1 MNITQESLEMPNKQA
16 KYTNRYGDVFTFTK
30 QEDGNVL
37 WEGNFKHCRF
47 GWPNVYKR
55 AYQQYCKDVG
65 SKGEHPMHIESF
77 KQEVHEMEYD
87 SNGNYVGPG
96 PICAQYGHLVYSDT
110 KTIDMVDP
118 SGGPYISSGM
128 DMGMFEDEFKGRIVR
143 SFVPVETGYLI
154 QTYGK
159 FDHLE
164 DRDIIGGII

>member
-1 MNITQESLEMPNKQA
+1 MVE
-16 KYTNRYGDVFTFTK
+16 YRNRYGDIYIFTK

-37 WEGNFKHCRF
+37 WEGEFKYCRF
-47 GWPNVYKR
+47 GFPNVYKE
-55 AYQQYCKDVG
+55 AYQQYRKDG
-65 SKGEHPMHIESF
+65 GDMHIEDF
-77 KQEVHEMEYD
+77 KKEVHHYD
-87 SNGNYVGPG
+87 NVTFEHSEISKKYRS
-96 PICAQYGHLVYSDT
+96 LVYSDMD
-110 KTIDMVDP
+110 TIDMVDP

>member
-1 MNITQESLEMPNKQA
+1 M
-16 KYTNRYGDVFTFTK
+16 KYTNRYNDVYTFTL
-30 QEDGNVL
+30 QENGDVL
-37 WEGNFKHCRF
+37 WEGEFKHCRF
-47 GWPNVYKR
+47 AWPNVYKE
-55 AYQQYCKDVG
+55 AYQQYRKDC
-65 SKGEHPMHIESF
+65 SDLQIDYMHIDEF
-77 KQEVHEMEYD
+77 KEAVHEYDNEKSEYT
-87 SNGNYVGPG
+87 PL
-96 PICAQYGHLVYSDT
+96 ARQYGPLVYSDT
-110 KTIDMVDP
+110 KSICMVDP